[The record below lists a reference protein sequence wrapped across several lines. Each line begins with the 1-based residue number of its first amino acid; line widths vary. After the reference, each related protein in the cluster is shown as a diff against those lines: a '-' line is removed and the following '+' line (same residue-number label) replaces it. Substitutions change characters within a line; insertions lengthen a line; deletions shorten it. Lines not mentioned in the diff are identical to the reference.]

1 MTKAQM
7 LHRVVMEARVHPNGM
22 IEIPPDLWNE
32 VCEAGAKLT
41 LGECRK
47 GDVVRIEGKSQDFLI
62 GYIDPENQIVYTA
75 CGCDFHS
82 ERGVTDVIR
91 YA

>member
-7 LHRVVMEARVHPNGM
+7 LFRVVTEARVHPNGM

-32 VCEAGAKLT
+32 VCEAGSKLT
-41 LGECRK
+41 LGECRR
-47 GDVVRIEGKSQDFLI
+47 GDVVVGPEIGDFCVI
-62 GYIDPENQIVYTA
+62 SNDPGWEAVFTTSGMFPNDT
-75 CGCDFHS
+75 
-82 ERGVTDVIR
+82 EVTDVIR

>member
-22 IEIPPDLWNE
+22 IEIPAEVWNA

-41 LGECRK
+41 LGECKAGDIVRGPGIGDFCVINSFVSK
-47 GDVVRIEGKSQDFLI
+47 GA
-62 GYIDPENQIVYTA
+62 YTTS
-75 CGCDFHS
+75 DLFS
-82 ERGVTDVIR
+82 SDEEVTDVIS